1 MLVFFSGRRLKGGH
15 WDEFRKAWGGGD
27 GDQDLSGLPEGTVV
41 YHARNIKDE
50 DEVISFGIFNVD
62 RDSLGVVRGSAEDE
76 AKRTEEISKHVHDTP
91 LEGIYEVVEELRP

>member
-1 MLVFFSGRRLKGGH
+1 MLVFFSGRHLKGGH
-15 WDEFRKAWGGGD
+15 WDDFRKAWGGGD
-27 GDQDLSGLPEGTVV
+27 GDPDLSGLPEGSVV

-50 DEVISFGIFNVD
+50 DDVISFGIFNVN
-62 RDSLGVVRGSAEDE
+62 RDELDVIRGTAEDD

>member
-15 WDEFRKAWGGGD
+15 WDDFRKAWGGGN
-27 GDQDLSGLPEGTVV
+27 GDEELQGLPEGSVV

-62 RDSLGVVRGSAEDE
+62 RDELDVIRRSAEDE
-76 AKRTEEISKHVHDTP
+76 AKRTEEISKHVDHTP
-91 LEGIYEVVEELRP
+91 MEGIYEVVEEHRA

>member
-15 WDEFRKAWGGGD
+15 WDDFRKAWGGGN
-27 GDQDLSGLPEGTVV
+27 GDEELQGLPEGSVV

-62 RDSLGVVRGSAEDE
+62 RDELDVIRGSAEDE
-76 AKRTEEISKHVHDTP
+76 AKRTEEISKHVDHTP
-91 LEGIYEVVEELRP
+91 MEGIYEVVEEHRA

>member
-15 WDEFRKAWGGGD
+15 YDDFRKAWGGD
-27 GDQDLSGLPEGTVV
+27 GDEAPEGLPDGSVV

-50 DEVISFGIFNVD
+50 NEVISFGLIDID
-62 RDSLGVVRGSAEDE
+62 RDSIDVVRGSEEED
-76 AKRTEEISKHVHDTP
+76 AKRTEAISEHVEDTP

>member
-15 WDEFRKAWGGGD
+15 WDDFRKAWGGGE
-27 GDQDLSGLPEGTVV
+27 GDRELSDLPEGAVV

-50 DEVISFGIFNVD
+50 DEVISFGIFPID
-62 RDSLGVVRGSAEDE
+62 RDSLEVVRGSEEDE
-76 AKRTEEISKHVHDTP
+76 ANRQEEIGKHVHDTP

>member
-15 WDEFRKAWGGGD
+15 WDDFRKAWGGGD
-27 GDQDLSGLPEGTVV
+27 GDEELQGLPEGSVV

-62 RDSLGVVRGSAEDE
+62 RDQLDVIRGSAEDE
-76 AKRTEEISKHVHDTP
+76 AKRTEEISKHVDYTP
-91 LEGIYEVVEELRP
+91 MEGIYEVVEERRA